1 MSAEGAAST
10 VSGTGVATV
19 ATHPLDPLGE
29 DEVLA
34 AVETLRSQVQLPER
48 HRFVTVMLHEPD
60 KEVVLAFKAGEPIE
74 REAFL
79 IVLNNEE
86 ESTHE
91 AVVSLTA
98 REVRSWEKVSDI
110 QPPIVLEEF
119 DECEEACKES
129 AEFREALA
137 KRGITDM
144 ELVIVDPWSAGSY
157 GDEEGRRLS
166 RALVWVRDFP
176 DDHAYAHPVDNL
188 MVVVDLNKMQVV
200 RIEDYGV
207 VPVPKEH
214 GNYTFDAVDGHR
226 DPLKPL
232 DIRQDEGP
240 SFELRGYELR
250 WQNWRMRVGF
260 TPREGLVLHM
270 VGYEEGGRVRPIL
283 HRASLSEM
291 VVPYGDPRPS
301 QWRKNAFDAGEYNV
315 GALANSLELG
325 CDCLGEIRYLDA
337 VMADGKGRPL
347 TIKNAICIHEEDH
360 GILWKH
366 LDFRTEQTEV
376 RRSRRLVV
384 SSFCTVANY
393 EYGWYWYFYQDGT
406 IEFEAKLTGVVS
418 TGALPPGEK
427 SKYGQLLT
435 PEGLYAPIHQ
445 HFFNFRLDMDIEGRE
460 NTVYEVHTEAEP
472 PGERNAHGMA
482 YFTTATPLTRESEA
496 QQVVDPLAG
505 RYWKIVNPSVNN
517 RLGEPV
523 GYRLMPKT
531 NVLPFAQPESSVMK
545 RATFT
550 RKHLWVTPYERAERH
565 AAGDYPNQHPGG
577 AGLPEWTQADR
588 PIADTDVVV
597 WYTLG
602 SHHPVRPE
610 DWPVMPV
617 QYAGFMLQPFG
628 FFDRNPAL
636 DVPAPQHHHVHGNGA
651 GGVS

>member
-1 MSAEGAAST
+1 MSAEGATST
-10 VSGTGVATV
+10 VSGDGVATAAV
-19 ATHPLDPLGE
+19 HPLDPLSH
-29 DEVLA
+29 DEVVA
-34 AVETLRSQVQLPER
+34 AVEILRAQAQLPQR
-48 HRFVTVMLHEPD
+48 HRFVTVVLHEPD
-60 KEVVLAFKAGEPIE
+60 KETVLAFEEGHPIE

-86 ESTHE
+86 ESTYE
-91 AVVSLTA
+91 AVVSVTA
-98 REVRSWEKVSDI
+98 REVRSWGKVSDI

-119 DECEEACKES
+119 DDCEQACKES
-129 AEFREALA
+129 PEFRAALA
-137 KRGITDM
+137 RRGITDM

-166 RALVWVRDFP
+166 RALVWVREFP
-176 DDHAYAHPVDNL
+176 DDHAYAHPVDNI
-188 MVVVDLNKMQVV
+188 VAVVDLNKMSVV

-214 GNYTFDAVDGHR
+214 GNYTAEAVDGHR
-226 DPLKPL
+226 ETLKPL
-232 DIRQDEGP
+232 DIRQDQGP
-240 SFELRGYELR
+240 SFELRGYEVR

-260 TPREGLVLHM
+260 TPREGLVLHT
-270 VGYEEGGRVRPIL
+270 VGYEDASRVRTIL

-291 VVPYGDPRPS
+291 VVPYGDPRPT

-315 GALANSLELG
+315 GALANSLERG

-337 VMADGKGRPL
+337 VMADGQGRPL
-347 TIKNAICIHEEDH
+347 TIKNAICIHEEDY
-360 GILWKH
+360 GVLWKH
-366 LDFRTEQTEV
+366 LDFRTEETEV
-376 RRSRRLVV
+376 RRSRRLVI
-384 SSFCTVANY
+384 SSFSTVANY

-418 TGALPPGEK
+418 TGALAPGEK
-427 SKYGQLLT
+427 SRHGQLLT

-445 HFFNFRLDMDIEGRE
+445 HFFNFRLDLDIEGRE

-472 PGERNAHGMA
+472 PGEGNPHGNA
-482 YFTTATPLTRESEA
+482 YFSTATPLTRESEA
-496 QQVVDPLAG
+496 QQIIDPLAG
-505 RYWKIVNPSVNN
+505 RYWKIVNPSVKN

-545 RATFT
+545 RAAFT

-565 AAGDYPNQHPGG
+565 AAGDYPNQHAGG

-588 PIADTDVVV
+588 PIEDTDVVV

-628 FFDRNPAL
+628 FFERNPAL
-636 DVPAPQHHHVHGNGA
+636 DVPAPQHQHVEGNGA
-651 GGVS
+651 HGAT